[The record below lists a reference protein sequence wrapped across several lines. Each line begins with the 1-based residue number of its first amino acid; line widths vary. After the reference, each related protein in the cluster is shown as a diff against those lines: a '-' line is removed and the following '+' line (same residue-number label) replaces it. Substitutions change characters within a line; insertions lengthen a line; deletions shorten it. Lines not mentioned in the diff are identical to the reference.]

1 MQALKHLLG
10 QILSFLLLALMALV
24 ITGWLLLDRTPLV
37 AHSTKLN
44 AASVQHGQQ
53 LMSSIHASMQ
63 NEAASQLVIQTNA
76 DELNAAFAIAA
87 RTLPGFQGETQLKT
101 DGLAVLMTMP
111 WQVIG
116 QRFYVNATIHIDAVQ
131 GPLQL
136 QQVQVGKVTLP
147 GRFALSL
154 LSWVADQAWGPGEGA
169 KLLAKVRSVTVHD
182 NAVTVELDKPQGFGL
197 ASLKQQGVNMYRK
210 LTGADSMKQD
220 VEHYYQLAQQFSKT
234 QPEGSLVAYLQLVFR
249 EAAKRTAGSAD
260 AERAIVENRAAIYGL
275 AQLFGGKNLQLLVN
289 EVKHDDEQASL
300 KVTLGRRRDL
310 QQHFLYSATIH
321 LLTSQNMSNTVGETK
336 ELLDSLTGGS
346 GFSFVDLL
354 ADKAGVRFARLAT
367 DNVAQAKALQAFFVQ
382 QERHEQEV
390 FPSKARL
397 AEGMPQQLFEQQ
409 YQSIDSAVYQQMV
422 AEIDRRLDAL
432 PLYQLANQVPP
443 AP

>member
-1 MQALKHLLG
+1 MQALNHLLR
-10 QILSFLLLALMALV
+10 QILSFILLTLV
-24 ITGWLLLDRTPLV
+24 AVAVTGYLLLDRQPLV
-37 AHSTKLN
+37 WHSTKLN
-44 AASVQHGQQ
+44 ASSVQHGQQ

-87 RTLPGFQGETQLKT
+87 RTLPGFQGETTLQS
-101 DGLAVLMTMP
+101 DGLSVLMTMP
-111 WQVIG
+111 WQFAG
-116 QRFYVNATIHIDAVQ
+116 ERFFVNATIHIDAVQ

-136 QQVQVGKVTLP
+136 KQVQVGKVTLP
-147 GRFALSL
+147 GRFALGL

-169 KLLAKVRSVTVHD
+169 KLLAKVRSITVHD
-182 NAVTVELDKPQGFGL
+182 KALTVALDKPQGFGVT
-197 ASLKQQGVNMYRK
+197 SLKQQGVALYRK

-220 VEHYYQLAQQFSKT
+220 IEHYYQLAEQFSKA
-234 QPEGSLVAYLQLVFR
+234 QPEGSLVPYLQLVFR
-249 EAAKRTAGSAD
+249 EAARRSALVND
-260 AERAIVENRAAIYGL
+260 PQRAIVENRAAVYGL

-289 EVKHDDEQASL
+289 EVKHEDEQASL
-300 KVTLGRRRDL
+300 KVTLARRRDL

-321 LLTSQNMSNTVGETK
+321 LLTSQNMSDAVGETK

-367 DNVAQAKALQAFFVQ
+367 DNAQQARAVQAFFVAQ
-382 QERHEQEV
+382 DRSEQEV

-397 AEGMPQQLFEQQ
+397 PEGMPQSMFEQK
-409 YQSIDSAVYQQMV
+409 YQSVDSAVYQQMV

-432 PLYQLANQVPP
+432 PLYQLAAP
-443 AP
+443 AAVTP